1 MTQEELD
8 VTIAELII
16 VQEKPKSTGNSHKR
30 KQWENRRNWR
40 LCTMGKT
47 CKLGYVKV
55 CPVAKQ
61 KSLGYMRSSVCW
73 ECVCYWHGFSS
84 PWGIYMGWVSY
95 DCDRQ
100 RYRKFSYNCTG
111 FRRELNR
118 LIRRCTKRTDKDDIG
133 NYSYYKKMFEYQWK
147 CV

>member
-8 VTIAELII
+8 ATIAELII
-16 VQEKPKSTGNSHKR
+16 VQEKPKSTGNSHRR

-40 LCTMGKT
+40 LCTLGKS
-47 CKLGYVKV
+47 CKMAYVKI
-55 CPVAKQ
+55 CPIAKI
-61 KSLGYMRSSVCW
+61 KNFVSSLCW
-73 ECVCYWHGFSS
+73 DCICELSS
-84 PWGIYMGWVSY
+84 PWGIFMGWVSY
-95 DCDRQ
+95 DCYGQ

-111 FRRELNR
+111 FRRKLNR
-118 LIRRCTKRTDKDDIG
+118 LIRRRTKRTDKDDIG

>member
-8 VTIAELII
+8 ATIAELI
-16 VQEKPKSTGNSHKR
+16 VPQEKPKSTGNSHKR

-40 LCTMGKT
+40 LCTIGKS
-47 CKLGYVKV
+47 CKMAYVKI
-55 CPVAKQ
+55 CPMAKI
-61 KSLGYMRSSVCW
+61 KSPNFRRFKSPLCGDCI
-73 ECVCYWHGFSS
+73 CNLSS

-95 DCDRQ
+95 DCDRS

-118 LIRRCTKRTDKDDIG
+118 LIRRRTKRTDKDDIG
-133 NYSYYKKMFEYQWK
+133 NYSYYRKIFDYVWG

>member
-8 VTIAELII
+8 ATIAELII
-16 VQEKPKSTGNSHKR
+16 MQEKPKSTGNSHKR

-40 LCTMGKT
+40 LCTVGKS
-47 CKLGYVKV
+47 CKMAYVKI
-55 CPVAKQ
+55 CPIAKI
-61 KSLGYMRSSVCW
+61 KDFDSPLCW
-73 ECVCYWHGFSS
+73 DCICELSS

-95 DCDRQ
+95 DCEEQ

-111 FRRELNR
+111 FRRKLNR
-118 LIRRCTKRTDKDDIG
+118 FIRRRTKRTDKDDIW